1 MQIFFPTVDGADEK
15 KGIIGHYFAI
25 TVNIKEERFEL
36 LDSNPPYADNVK
48 EYFHAVTSKLKKIWK
63 QISSKLN
70 LTPSNIDHF
79 EKVIVEVPE
88 QGAT

>member
-1 MQIFFPTVDGADEK
+1 LQIFFPTVDGADEK

-36 LDSNPPYADNVK
+36 LDSNPPYADYVK
-48 EYFHAVTSKLKKIWK
+48 EYFSDVMSKLKKIWK
-63 QISSKLN
+63 QSSSELN